1 MAHFSKESLEKFQE
15 MCAEGMDFGEG
26 EVYDF
31 VMCLEPSG
39 DVYGI
44 EPGETCVKGK
54 QISDEEGSKHLKNK
68 DKTKSRMAKLKAAYL
83 KKTGRKMSA
92 TEMNKA
98 RQMLDKKNGTK
109 TSPEEAK
116 KDNKKD

>member
-1 MAHFSKESLEKFQE
+1 MSHFTKESLEKFQE

-26 EVYDF
+26 PVYDF

-44 EPGETCVKGK
+44 EPGETCVKGR

-83 KKTGRKMSA
+83 KKTGRKMSPA
-92 TEMNKA
+92 EMNKA
-98 RQMLDKKNGTK
+98 RQMLDKKGK
-109 TSPEEAK
+109 KEEKAPETPKE
-116 KDNKKD
+116 

>member
-1 MAHFSKESLEKFQE
+1 MSYFTKESLEKFQE
-15 MCAEGMDFGEG
+15 MCAEGIDFGE
-26 EVYDF
+26 EPVYDF
-31 VMCLEPSG
+31 VMCLEPGG

-54 QISDEEGSKHLKNK
+54 QISDEEGSEHLKTK

-83 KKTGRKMSA
+83 KKTGRKMSDA
-92 TEMNKA
+92 EMNKA

-109 TSPEEAK
+109 SSTEEK
-116 KDNKKD
+116 KD